1 MALPLSAAAWCCC
14 SPLVRGASPASLLH
28 SSLANPNPIVVLRM
42 QSTVRWTGIRDS
54 SGRSV
59 FPLESAAKRAALLPV
74 GLGRGAARTCVRGK
88 RIAHA
93 HSAHSARSRAECF
106 ARGFE
111 WQTAVAHLEA
121 CQLWL
126 RLRFALL
133 RRPHSPARSRAE
145 RPAGWRA
152 VSSLQIKLERRGV
165 CNAMR
170 CLSNRIASHSRGR
183 RRKQN
188 DADLSRNHLN
198 PSGNDGT
205 LKRATHTQ
213 TTQQSQNAPGIGA
226 LRRAI
231 YVP

>member
-1 MALPLSAAAWCCC
+1 MESTARVLLGTAAAQQ
-14 SPLVRGASPASLLH
+14 
-28 SSLANPNPIVVLRM
+28 SSLPSPNPIVSSAEYRNAILLR
-42 QSTVRWTGIRDS
+42 VGWTGTDS
-54 SGRSV
+54 GLQRAQCLPSRECSGACGT
-59 FPLESAAKRAALLPV
+59 AAV
-74 GLGRGAARTCVRGK
+74 GLGRVPREGASEGSGS
-88 RIAHA
+88 

-152 VSSLQIKLERRGV
+152 VSLLQIKLERRGV

-188 DADLSRNHLN
+188 DADLSRNRLN

-231 YVP
+231 YDP